1 MTFEA
6 GQKSRKIIPK
16 RRVQGGLLFILIA
29 VVAYFATPRPNIK
42 IVNLSGQT
50 VEVSLKTND
59 HKLQHQLK
67 NLRTWRITETVEM
80 QNLVVVVQFPE
91 GKTVHS
97 TFKNTIY
104 PLNLSV
110 AANGSIKTIE

>member
-1 MTFEA
+1 MIFEA
-6 GQKSRKIIPK
+6 GRKSRQTIPK

-29 VVAYFATPRPNIK
+29 VVAYFSTPRPNIK

-50 VEVSLKTND
+50 VQVSLNVNE

-67 NLRTWRITETVEM
+67 NLRTWRITETVDT
-80 QNLVVVVQFPE
+80 QNLVVAVQFPE
-91 GKTVHS
+91 GKKVNS
-97 TFKNTIY
+97 TFKNPVY

-110 AANGSIKTIE
+110 AVSGTLKTIE